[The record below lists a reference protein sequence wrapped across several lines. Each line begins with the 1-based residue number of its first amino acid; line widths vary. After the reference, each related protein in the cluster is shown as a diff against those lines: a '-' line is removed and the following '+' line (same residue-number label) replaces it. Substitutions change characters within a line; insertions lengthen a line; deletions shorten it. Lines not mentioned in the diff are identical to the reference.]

1 MCPRERKWA
10 HRTALWRKFFPSTGV
25 ELKVARLAITNTL
38 TAEVPL
44 KSTDLGVSYSRRYGL
59 RELGVGP
66 EILHL

>member
-38 TAEVPL
+38 TAEAPQVHGP
-44 KSTDLGVSYSRRYGL
+44 GGL
-59 RELGVGP
+59 LQPKVRT
-66 EILHL
+66 